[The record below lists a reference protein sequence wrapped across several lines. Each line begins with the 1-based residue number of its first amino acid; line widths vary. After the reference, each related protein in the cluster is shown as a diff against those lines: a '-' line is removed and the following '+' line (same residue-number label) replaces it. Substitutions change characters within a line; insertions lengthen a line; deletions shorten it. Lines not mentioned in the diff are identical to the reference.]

1 VPRKPDPS
9 SPPPPP
15 PAIGSDRLLHYAILD
30 DSVSVASNHGLLFVD
45 GQEIGKVPC
54 LAICQSKHSSDV
66 VLYYCERD
74 WNSLAVSVHDS
85 VANAK
90 RRAEHIYPRS
100 FQRWVE
106 ANISEQDAANYL
118 DELYKDFRCSFCGK
132 RGDLANQMFG
142 AGNNGS
148 VQICDE
154 CVSEFHTALG
164 NNPAG
169 QSD

>member
-1 VPRKPDPS
+1 VPRKSDPS
-9 SPPPPP
+9 SSLPPP
-15 PAIGSDRLLHYAILD
+15 PAIGSDRLLHYASLD
-30 DSVSVASNHGLLFVD
+30 DSVSVMPNHGLLFVD

-90 RRAEHIYPRS
+90 RRAERIYPRS

-106 ANISEQDAANYL
+106 ANISEEDAANYL

-142 AGNNGS
+142 GDNNSS

-154 CVSEFHTALG
+154 CVAEFHTALS
-164 NNPAG
+164 NNPSG